1 MANNIVIDIV
11 ADTRSLVKGV
21 NETNN
26 KLNTLNGSVSKV
38 TGAFKG
44 IAAAFGLSVG
54 ISWFKDAIKGAEEEK
69 KAFAALA
76 TEYGAEAEGVITK
89 IASLSKLFYVDD
101 GTIATLVQGLRGKLR
116 AELDPLA
123 VELAEGT
130 IILAKANNVSVEELS
145 AKMQKVVKDGK
156 VTATEL
162 QQLGIKLNEEQ
173 QKAFDAAVKSGKSVQ
188 FLVDLLT
195 SEEYKKKALALITP
209 WEKLSFTFNEIKDL
223 VGEKLLKAFEKV
235 FDFFTDED
243 KNGIAKTNGNFKDMK
258 DILLAVTGFLVI
270 AKIVTPIILWTKAVQ
285 GLTLSNIALNIVL
298 NANPIGL
305 IITAI
310 AALIAIVILI
320 INHWDELGKVFSR
333 VGGMLVNLFKG
344 IVDTFKKLFV
354 GVDLVKPFKQLIDNV
369 LGFLGGLGSA
379 FFNIGKSIVQGMIN
393 GIGSMISSAINAV
406 KNVASAITNGIKN
419 VLGINSPS
427 KVFMA
432 VGSGITEGLIDGID
446 KTAYLA
452 VRSVKDLGASLAIP
466 MELSPMGR
474 VGFSAPSASA
484 QSITVNI
491 SAGLGTDSY
500 ELGRVVSA
508 ALEKY
513 AGVNG
518 R

>member
-11 ADTRSLVKGV
+11 ADTRSLVRGV
-21 NETNN
+21 NETNA

-76 TEYGAEAEGVITK
+76 AEYGAEAEGVITK
-89 IASLSKLFYVDD
+89 INNLSIRFYVDD

-123 VELAEGT
+123 LELAEGT

-173 QKAFDAAVKSGKSVQ
+173 QAAFDRAVKSGKSVQ

-195 SEEYKKKALALITP
+195 SEEYKKKALGLITP

-223 VGEKLLKAFEKV
+223 VGEKLLKAFEKI

-258 DILLAVTGFLVI
+258 DILIGVGTFLTI
-270 AKIVTPIILWTKAVQ
+270 AKLVTPIILWTKAVQ

-305 IITAI
+305 IITGI
-310 AALIAIVILI
+310 AALIAIIILV
-320 INHWDELGKVFSR
+320 INHWDELGKVFSK

-379 FFNIGKSIVQGMIN
+379 FFNIGRSIVQGMIN

-406 KNVASAITNGIKN
+406 KNVASSITNGIKN
-419 VLGINSPS
+419 FLGINSQS
-427 KVFMA
+427 KVFMGI
-432 VGSGITEGLIDGID
+432 GSGITEGLIKGID

-474 VGFSAPSASA
+474 VGIAAPSASA

>member
-1 MANNIVIDIV
+1 MANNIVVDIV
-11 ADTRSLVKGV
+11 ADTRSLVRGV
-21 NETNN
+21 NETNA

-76 TEYGAEAEGVITK
+76 AEYGAEAEGVITK
-89 IASLSKLFYVDD
+89 INNLSKLFYVDD

-123 VELAEGT
+123 LELAEGT

-173 QKAFDAAVKSGKSVQ
+173 QAAFDRAVKSGKSVQ

-195 SEEYKKKALALITP
+195 SEEYKKKALGLITP

-223 VGEKLLKAFEKV
+223 VGEKLDILIGVGTFL
-235 FDFFTDED
+235 T
-243 KNGIAKTNGNFKDMK
+243 IAK
-258 DILLAVTGFLVI
+258 L
-270 AKIVTPIILWTKAVQ
+270 VTPIILWTKAVQ

-305 IITAI
+305 IITGI
-310 AALIAIVILI
+310 AALIAIIILV
-320 INHWDELGKVFSR
+320 INHWDELGKVFSK

-406 KNVASAITNGIKN
+406 KNVASSITNGIKN
-419 VLGINSPS
+419 FLGINSPS
-427 KVFMA
+427 KVFMGI
-432 VGSGITEGLIDGID
+432 GSGITEGLIKGID

-474 VGFSAPSASA
+474 VGIAAPSASA

>member
-76 TEYGAEAEGVITK
+76 AEYGTEAEGVITK
-89 IASLSKLFYVDD
+89 INNLSKLFYVDD

-123 VELAEGT
+123 LELAEGT

-173 QKAFDAAVKSGKSVQ
+173 QAAFDRAVKSGTSVQ

-285 GLTLSNIALNIVL
+285 GLTLANIALNIVL

-305 IITAI
+305 IVTGIALLI
-310 AALIAIVILI
+310 AAIILV
-320 INHWDELGKVFSR
+320 INHWDDLGKAFKKVADLL
-333 VGGMLVNLFKG
+333 VGLFKG
-344 IVDTFKKLFV
+344 IIDTFKKLFV

-474 VGFSAPSASA
+474 VGFSAPSASP
-484 QSITVNI
+484 QPFTVNI
-491 SAGLGTDSY
+491 TAGLGTDPY

>member
-1 MANNIVIDIV
+1 MANNIVVDIV

-54 ISWFKDAIKGAEEEK
+54 ISWFKDAVKAAEEEK
-69 KAFAALA
+69 KAFDALA
-76 TEYGAEAEGVITK
+76 LEYGASADAVIEK
-89 IASLSKLFYVDD
+89 VNGISKMFYIDD
-101 GTIATLVQGLRGKLR
+101 GYIAQLIVDLRGKLR

-123 VELAEGT
+123 EDLAVGL
-130 IILAKANNVSVEELS
+130 INLAKVTNKPVEELS
-145 AKMQKVVKDGK
+145 AKLQKAVRDGK
-156 VTATEL
+156 ITVLEL
-162 QQLGIKLNEEQ
+162 AQLGVKLNEEQ
-173 QKAFDAAVKSGKSVQ
+173 QKSFDAAVKSGTTVQ
-188 FLVDLLT
+188 WLTDYLT
-195 SEEYKKKALALITP
+195 SAEYQKKALSMITP
-209 WEKLSFTFNEIKDL
+209 FDKLKFVMEELKDL
-223 VGEKLLKAFEKV
+223 IGGKLLTAFGKI
-235 FDFFTDED
+235 FDFFTDQD
-243 KNGIAKTNGNFKDMK
+243 KNGITKTNGNFKDMK
-258 DILLAVTGFLVI
+258 DILIGVGTFLTV
-270 AKIVTPIILWTKAVQ
+270 AKLVTPILLWAKAVQ
-285 GLTLSNIALNIVL
+285 GLTLANIALNIVL

-305 IITAI
+305 IVTGIALLI
-310 AALIAIVILI
+310 AAIILV
-320 INHWDELGKVFSR
+320 INHWDDLGKVFSR
-333 VGGMLVNLFKG
+333 VGKMLIDLFKG
-344 IVDTFKKLFV
+344 IIDTFKKLFV

-369 LGFLGGLGSA
+369 LRFLGGLGSA
-379 FFNIGKSIVQGMIN
+379 FFNIGRSIVQGMIN

>member
-1 MANNIVIDIV
+1 M
-11 ADTRSLVKGV
+11 
-21 NETNN
+21 
-26 KLNTLNGSVSKV
+26 
-38 TGAFKG
+38 
-44 IAAAFGLSVG
+44 
-54 ISWFKDAIKGAEEEK
+54 
-69 KAFAALA
+69 
-76 TEYGAEAEGVITK
+76 
-89 IASLSKLFYVDD
+89 
-101 GTIATLVQGLRGKLR
+101 
-116 AELDPLA
+116 
-123 VELAEGT
+123 
-130 IILAKANNVSVEELS
+130 
-145 AKMQKVVKDGK
+145 
-156 VTATEL
+156 
-162 QQLGIKLNEEQ
+162 
-173 QKAFDAAVKSGKSVQ
+173 
-188 FLVDLLT
+188 
-195 SEEYKKKALALITP
+195 
-209 WEKLSFTFNEIKDL
+209 
-223 VGEKLLKAFEKV
+223 
-235 FDFFTDED
+235 
-243 KNGIAKTNGNFKDMK
+243 
-258 DILLAVTGFLVI
+258 
-270 AKIVTPIILWTKAVQ
+270 WTKAVQ

-305 IITAI
+305 IITGI
-310 AALIAIVILI
+310 AALIAIIILV
-320 INHWDELGKVFSR
+320 INHWDELGKVFSK

-406 KNVASAITNGIKN
+406 KNVASGITNGIKN
-419 VLGINSPS
+419 FLGINSPS
-427 KVFMA
+427 KVFMGI
-432 VGSGITEGLIDGID
+432 GSGITEGLIKGID

-474 VGFSAPSASA
+474 VGIAAPSASA